1 MTRRESTLIVL
12 VDAEDVKSVFAAWPD
27 DVCLAVCLTRDGR
40 CSMIVFRREER
51 PDVPERLL
59 LQLDVPHEEVCFVPR
74 VPGFATRNFLY
85 SEERRLMALVG
96 SDPAILEEAI
106 DYAVN
111 VTYALEEGLDP
122 AEMLGLPP
130 LPRESRSRGSD
141 VSPVVDPVRRAS
153 HDRALGELS
162 PLLPDFLRRSAEASR
177 RPRFASV
184 RKTRVSPVLAQ
195 T

>member
-1 MTRRESTLIVL
+1 MTQPESILIVL
-12 VDAEDVKSVFAAWPD
+12 VDADDVKSVFATWPD
-27 DVCLAVCLTRDGR
+27 DICLAVCLTREGA

-51 PDVPERLL
+51 PDVPERLV
-59 LQLDVPHEEVCFVPR
+59 LQLGVSHRDVCFVPR
-74 VPGFATRNFLY
+74 VPGFATRSFLY
-85 SEERRLMALVG
+85 SEERRLMALVA
-96 SDPAILEEAI
+96 SDPAVLEEAI

-122 AEMLGLPP
+122 AQLLGLPP

-141 VSPVVDPVRRAS
+141 VSPPVDPVQRAS
-153 HDRALGELS
+153 HTRALGELN

-184 RKTRVSPVLAQ
+184 RKSRVSSMLAQ